1 MSSPLTKA
9 IVAALRARKPTSK
22 RLFEGRPVPLV
33 GGQRFSTLPSDSPT
47 RDPSGSQNRRSPR
60 GGGQYSVG
68 LEYD

>member
-22 RLFEGRPVPLV
+22 RLFEGRPVPLA
-33 GGQRFSTLPSDSPT
+33 GGQRFSTLPSDDAR
-47 RDPSGSQNRRSPR
+47 RDPTAPQNHRSPR